1 MNNVVFKTLMLKG
14 EQGATIVRIERI
26 AIEGAND
33 VMRIYLSDGTT
44 VDFEVQNTLDDD
56 HVKSI
61 IAEVTDNAL
70 SGTSEDPVQN
80 KVITNRIA
88 ELQTGINSKVGAW
101 TYLSK
106 ETKPDRSSLSAVDVS
121 SVFDTAREF
130 LVTLYVTTSTA
141 GAYQSSISVLIP
153 NVLPADDPAPSN
165 KRDFINGYYFDSN
178 YNGCLYVRYN
188 YTDKIISIV
197 PSFTE
202 VTGSSDAGGTLTVYY
217 R

>member
-1 MNNVVFKTLMLKG
+1 MQNIAFRTLMLKG
-14 EQGATIVRIERI
+14 EQGATIVKIERV

-80 KVITNRIA
+80 KVITNKVA
-88 ELQTGINSKVGAW
+88 ELQADIDSKVGSW
-101 TYLSK
+101 IKLSQ
-106 ETKPDRSSLSAVDVS
+106 ETKPDRSSLAPVDVS

-130 LVTLYVTTSTA
+130 LVTLFLTTSTA
-141 GAYQSSISVLIP
+141 GAYDTSLEVIIP
-153 NVLPADDPAPSN
+153 NVTGQDQPATN
-165 KRDFINGYYFDSN
+165 VKRDYMSGYYYDEN
-178 YNGCLYVRYN
+178 YNGCFYVRYN
-188 YTDKIISIV
+188 YNAKTIELINNFTKI
-197 PSFTE
+197 
-202 VTGSSDAGGTLTVYY
+202 TGSSDAGGTLTVYY

>member
-1 MNNVVFKTLMLKG
+1 MQNIAFRTLMLKG

-80 KVITNRIA
+80 KVITNKVV
-88 ELQTGINSKVGAW
+88 ELQADIDSKVGSW
-101 TYLSK
+101 IKLSQ
-106 ETKPDRSSLSAVDVS
+106 ETKPDRGNLSAVDVS

-130 LVTLYVTTSTA
+130 LVTLFLTTSTA
-141 GAYQSSISVLIP
+141 GAYDTSLEVLIP
-153 NVLPADDPAPSN
+153 NVTGQDQPATN
-165 KRDFINGYYFDSN
+165 TKRDYMSGYYYDEI
-178 YNGCLYVRYN
+178 YNGCFYVRYN
-188 YTDKIISIV
+188 YTAKTIELINNFTKI
-197 PSFTE
+197 
-202 VTGSSDAGGTLTVYY
+202 TGSSDAGGTLTVYY